1 MNYLIDPK
9 KLYSTLADMESEQRH
24 TYMLIACM
32 DMLSDRASK
41 HDWIVTVQEVVQK
54 PKRAAKR
61 VTYESCKGG
70 YTQEFESFWN
80 LYPRKIGKGA
90 AYLAWKRI
98 DLPKHELLMLCQLA
112 LAWQTTS
119 EGWTQDKGKYIPHP
133 TTYINQ
139 RRWEDENEN
148 EGKKIEK
155 YMDCEGN
162 MRERLV

>member
-9 KLYSTLADMESEQRH
+9 KLYSTLADMEAEQRH

-32 DMLSDRASK
+32 DMLSDRSSK
-41 HDWIVTVQEVVQK
+41 HNWIVTTNPQEPAK
-54 PKRAAKR
+54 KRAAKR
-61 VTYESCKGG
+61 NTYESCKGG

-112 LAWQTTS
+112 LAWQTIS
-119 EGWTQDKGKYIPHP
+119 DQWKKDKGAFIPHP

-139 RRWEDENEN
+139 RRWEDANEN
-148 EGKKIEK
+148 AGRKVET
-155 YMDCEGN
+155 YMDMNGVV
-162 MRERLV
+162 RERTV